1 VFSVQ
6 SAIVLKA
13 TASGAIPYTWDLFC
27 KVDLRRHNGTDV
39 KEAQRQILRRRLDEP
54 TLEVGAIVSLR
65 DSESGIVLA
74 RYIPSG
80 RANEVYYIV
89 EVISNDEKRGRG

>member
-1 VFSVQ
+1 M
-6 SAIVLKA
+6 ALKA

-27 KVDLRRHNGTDV
+27 KVDLMRHNGTDV

-54 TLEVGAIVSLR
+54 KLEVGDIVSLK
-65 DSESGIVLA
+65 DESGIVLA

-80 RANEVYYIV
+80 RANEVCYII
-89 EVISNDEKRGRG
+89 EVISNDEKRGRA